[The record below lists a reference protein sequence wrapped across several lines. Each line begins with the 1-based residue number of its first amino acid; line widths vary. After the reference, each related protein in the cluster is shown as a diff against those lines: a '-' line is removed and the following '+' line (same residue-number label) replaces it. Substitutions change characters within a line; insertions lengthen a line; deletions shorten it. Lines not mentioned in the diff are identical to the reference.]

1 MFKVVLNYLK
11 YIDILNNY
19 VVFLD
24 SDSMS
29 QKSQ

>member
-29 QKSQ
+29 HKSQ